1 MVEAA
6 RTTTFSPRYP
16 AAARSFFTLLRSF
29 GPRVISIPTSL
40 AVGVPGTNNPTSVLI
55 RLGSAPATAVM
66 TSFWSSAEST
76 TRRTAAL
83 SNGGNSWLKRRQ
95 PISPV
100 RSLTVMTSLLL
111 RFSCGTRSI
120 VGFSHQSTSPWSSA
134 TDAVPG
140 SGTKFHTTRSTWT
153 IFGPAVK
160 LGLPLAHDR
169 AVGLGQR
176 LRQQRKGL
184 LQAKADELVGDRRKL
199 VGAGHQGRAHR

>member
-76 TRRTAAL
+76 TRRIAAL

-100 RSLTVMTSLLL
+100 RSLTVMTSFLL
-111 RFSCGTRSI
+111 RFSCGTKSI
-120 VGFSHQSTSPWSSA
+120 VGFSHQSTSPLVERHRGGARVGYEIPHHPVDMDDLRASGEARLAASA
-134 TDAVPG
+134 GRVVAIFLKDDA
-140 SGTKFHTTRSTWT
+140 
-153 IFGPAVK
+153 
-160 LGLPLAHDR
+160 LAR
-169 AVGLGQR
+169 
-176 LRQQRKGL
+176 
-184 LQAKADELVGDRRKL
+184 
-199 VGAGHQGRAHR
+199 